1 MDSQIPKDCD
11 FLINDACAVVKYRR
25 ICLLNLCSTRLFLYQ
40 DWMDRDGQGR
50 RSLLK
55 ATGLE
60 LEPQLNSC
68 LGKGRSLLSCLVL
81 PL

>member
-11 FLINDACAVVKYRR
+11 FLINDACAVVKYRQ
-25 ICLLNLCSTRLFLYQ
+25 ICLLNLCSIRLF
-40 DWMDRDGQGR
+40 WVDRDGQGR

-81 PL
+81 PM